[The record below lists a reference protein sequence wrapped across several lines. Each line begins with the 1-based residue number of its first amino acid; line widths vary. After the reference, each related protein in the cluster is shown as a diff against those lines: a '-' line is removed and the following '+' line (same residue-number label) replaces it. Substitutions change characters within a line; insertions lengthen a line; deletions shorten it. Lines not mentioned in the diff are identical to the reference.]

1 MFKTQFIVVP
11 FILTA
16 AAPVETRTRTPGL
29 SGFPPLQKN
38 DLLTK

>member
-16 AAPVETRTRTPGL
+16 TEPAGTRTRTPGL